1 MKKLFLA
8 FFYAFC
14 GLLLGLCVSLIIS
27 TNVWLEM
34 RIHEKTVIA
43 VCVGLGVILSFW
55 KNNASAS
62 LFFFSQSTLLL
73 FALWL
78 SKTDLIYYSIR
89 NCYLDGVSISMIK
102 ILFLSLLSTVNLM
115 IFVHLYGVK
124 LTCFSK
130 NL

>member
-34 RIHEKTVIA
+34 RIHERTVIA

-89 NCYLDGVSISMIK
+89 NCYLDGLSIPLIK
-102 ILFLSLLSTVNLM
+102 TFFLSVLSIVNLM
-115 IFVHLYGVK
+115 LFMHLFGLK
-124 LTCFSK
+124 LTYFSK
-130 NL
+130 

>member
-34 RIHEKTVIA
+34 RIHERTVIA

-89 NCYLDGVSISMIK
+89 NCYLDGLSIPLIK
-102 ILFLSLLSTVNLM
+102 TFFLCALYIVNLM
-115 IFVHLYGVK
+115 LFMHLFGLK
-124 LTCFSK
+124 LTYFSK
-130 NL
+130 